1 MKNSLESV
9 IFRAA
14 PPMSLKLRLNL
25 MITALLAL
33 VMLVGALLM
42 IGNAREDVR
51 AEVESSA
58 GLALHLLDTEILHYT
73 SDYAWLNGVDVKKA
87 SIFRL
92 QSLGNIRHLRIEFY
106 DFSGRKRDS
115 NRPETGAREES
126 GPPLWFVRAMGL
138 ASPSMHAT
146 RRQIFVSGRVIGEL
160 VVTPDPTYEIA
171 EIWDDTKG
179 LFVLVGIF
187 FLVVNAMIYWAVGRA
202 LRPVDRVQ
210 EALSEIEQGK
220 LEARLPQFELP
231 ELSGISRKFNAM
243 AQTLQQSVE
252 SNHKLTQ
259 QIIRLQE
266 DERKS
271 LARDLHDE
279 IGQCLTAINIDAM
292 AIVNARKIADA
303 RESANAIAGV
313 ARQLMD
319 MVHHMLQ
326 RLRPGVLDELGLAAA
341 LHDLVY
347 SWRQRNRGVS
357 SNVRIADDL
366 GSMHETVAI
375 AAYRIIQECMTNVSR
390 HADARR
396 LTLCVARDHDDLLLQ
411 VEDDG
416 HGFDTAQSVDG
427 YGLAGMRERVQGLGG
442 SFDIESA
449 PGAGTR
455 LLIRI
460 PCQMEELA

>member
-1 MKNSLESV
+1 
-9 IFRAA
+9 
-14 PPMSLKLRLNL
+14 MSLKLRLNL

-42 IGNAREDVR
+42 IRNARGDVR

-106 DFSGRKRDS
+106 DFAGRLRDS
-115 NRPETGAREES
+115 NRPEVGMREEG
-126 GPPLWFVRAMGL
+126 GPPAWFVRAMDI
-138 ASPSMHAT
+138 ASPAMHAT
-146 RRQIFVSGRVIGEL
+146 RRQIFISGRVVGEL

-179 LFVLVGIF
+179 LLVLVGVF

-202 LRPVDRVQ
+202 LRPVDSVQ

-220 LEARLPQFELP
+220 LQARLPQFELP
-231 ELSGISRKFNAM
+231 ELAGISRKFNAM

-341 LHDLVY
+341 LQDLVY

-366 GSMHETVAI
+366 GNMHETVAI
-375 AAYRIIQECMTNVSR
+375 AAYRIVQECMTNVSR
-390 HADARR
+390 HAGARR
-396 LTLCVARDHDDLLLQ
+396 LTLCVAREYEDLLLQ

-416 HGFDTAQSVDG
+416 CGFDVTQSMDG

-449 PGAGTR
+449 AGAGTR
-455 LLIRI
+455 LMIRI
-460 PCQMEELA
+460 PCLVEDLG